1 MATKTYLGN
10 DGNWATAATWS
21 PANEP
26 LDDDVVIIPS
36 NTTVNITAGLDNGG
50 IKLDGLIVAKGSVV
64 KVGTTG
70 GPLIIASDFVH
81 FEGAAEFNYEH
92 GQGAGDLHDT
102 DYVIIEPSVPNV
114 AVQLS
119 SEESDALGMPDV
131 FIDGGNVTI
140 LANMGTMTHLAVTA
154 RTHRVTIQPAAGALT
169 HLFGEGSFI
178 EAHNAITN
186 AHLANGCQLTQEDAA
201 ITNAFIATGA
211 TLFYNDDG
219 TITLAKVGTGG
230 TLDLMHVGKVV
241 TITTGI
247 WMPGSTV
254 NKNTTLHTVTNEYD
268 LRATA

>member
-26 LDDDVVIIPS
+26 VNDDVVIIPS
-36 NTTVNITAGLDNGG
+36 NTTVDITAGLDNGG
-50 IKLDGLIVAKGSVV
+50 VKLDGLIVAKGSVV

-70 GPLIIASDFVH
+70 GPLKIAADFVH
-81 FEGAAEFNYEH
+81 YQGRAEFNYEH
-92 GQGAGDLHDT
+92 AQDAGSAFDT
-102 DYVIIEPSVPNV
+102 DFVIIEPSLPTA

-131 FIDGGNVTI
+131 LIDGGNVTI

-154 RTHRVTIQPAAGALT
+154 RTQKLTIQAAAGALT
-169 HLFGEGSFI
+169 HLLGNGSRI

-186 AHLANGCQLTQEDAA
+186 AHLADGCQLTKETAA
-201 ITNAFIATGA
+201 ITNAFIAAGA
-211 TLFYNDDG
+211 SLFYNDDG
-219 TITLAKVGTGG
+219 TITLAYVGSGG
-230 TLDLMHVGKVV
+230 TFDLMHVGKEV

-247 WMPGSTV
+247 WMPGSTI

-268 LRATA
+268 LRVTA

>member
-10 DGNWATAATWS
+10 DGDWATAATWA

-26 LDDDVVIIPS
+26 VDDDVVIIPS

-50 IKLDGLIVAKGSVV
+50 VKLDGLIVAKGSIV

-70 GPLIIASDFVH
+70 DPLKIASDFVH
-81 FEGAAEFNYEH
+81 YQGRAEFNYEH
-92 GQGAGDLHDT
+92 AASGGDAEVT
-102 DYVIIEPSVPNV
+102 DYVIIEPSLPSA

-131 FIDGGNVTI
+131 FIDGGNVNI

-154 RTHRVTIQPAAGALT
+154 RTEKVTIQAGAGALT
-169 HLFGEGSFI
+169 HLLGGGSFI
-178 EAHNAITN
+178 EAHNAIVN
-186 AHLANGCQLTQEDAA
+186 AHLANGCQLTKETAA
-201 ITNAFIATGA
+201 ITNAFIEAGA
-211 TLFYNDDG
+211 SLFYNDDG
-219 TITLAKVGTGG
+219 TITLALVGTGG
-230 TLDLMHVGKVV
+230 TFDLMHVGKEV

-254 NKNTTLHTVTNEYD
+254 NKDTTLHTVTNEYD
-268 LRATA
+268 LRVTA